1 METEIG
7 NAAGTIWRILAGKG
21 PLPLTQLK
29 REAGLA
35 DQLLF
40 MAVGWL
46 AREGKVDVMK
56 DGRTLRVALR
66 EPRAA

>member
-29 REAGLA
+29 REAGLT
-35 DQLLF
+35 DQFVL
-40 MAVGWL
+40 MGVGWL
-46 AREGKVDVMK
+46 AREDKVDITK
-56 DGRTLRVALR
+56 DRRGLHVGLRQ
-66 EPRAA
+66 PQAA